1 MSDRGGGELVLAVA
15 WLDACTGQHAFHEGK
30 GERARGEGTGG
41 ATSEYG
47 LTVFVDGPSA
57 RYNPPKR
64 MVVRQRGSSV
74 ETLIARIKWLLVFV

>member
-1 MSDRGGGELVLAVA
+1 M
-15 WLDACTGQHAFHEGK
+15 DACTGQHAFHEGK
-30 GERARGEGTGG
+30 GERVRGGGKGGG